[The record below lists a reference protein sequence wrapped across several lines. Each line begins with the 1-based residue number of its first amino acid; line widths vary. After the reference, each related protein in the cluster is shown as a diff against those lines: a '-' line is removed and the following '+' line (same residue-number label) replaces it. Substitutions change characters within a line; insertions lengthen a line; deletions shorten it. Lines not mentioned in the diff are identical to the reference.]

1 MRRHHRPR
9 RLIGVPKGMLRHI
22 TLNILKQEP
31 MSGSELTE
39 QILDYTD
46 WRPSPGSMYPLLASL
61 QEEGLIMPYEDEDTT
76 LKRFA
81 LTDEGARLVDIHKRE
96 DQEYR
101 NRNKSMRKMYW
112 RLHRDM
118 PLDLYT
124 SFSNFLDTFEEVFTE
139 AGQDEAAKGK
149 LIIILDGSAEKLR
162 EIAG

>member
-1 MRRHHRPR
+1 
-9 RLIGVPKGMLRHI
+9 MLRHI

-39 QILDYTD
+39 QIYEYAD
-46 WRPSPGSMYPLLASL
+46 WRPSPGSMYPLLAGL
-61 QEEGLIMPYEDEDTT
+61 QEEGLITPYENEDPT
-76 LKRFA
+76 LKRFT
-81 LTDEGARLVDIHKRE
+81 LTDEGARLVEVHKRE

-101 NRNKSMRKMYW
+101 NRNKSIRKMYW

-124 SFSNFLDTFEEVFTE
+124 GFSNFLDTFEEVFTE
-139 AGQDEAAKGK
+139 TGQTETAREK
-149 LIIILDGSAEKLR
+149 LISVLDGAVEKLR

>member
-9 RLIGVPKGMLRHI
+9 RRIGVPKGMLRHI

-39 QILDYTD
+39 QIYEYAD
-46 WRPSPGSMYPLLASL
+46 WRPSPGSMYPLLAGL
-61 QEEGLIMPYEDEDTT
+61 QEEGLITPYENEDPT
-76 LKRFA
+76 LKRFT
-81 LTDEGARLVDIHKRE
+81 LTDEGARLVEVHKRE

-101 NRNKSMRKMYW
+101 NRNKSIRKMYW

-124 SFSNFLDTFEEVFTE
+124 GFSNFLDTFEEVFTE
-139 AGQDEAAKGK
+139 TGQTETAREK
-149 LIIILDGSAEKLR
+149 LISVLDGAVEKLR

>member
-1 MRRHHRPR
+1 
-9 RLIGVPKGMLRHI
+9 MLRHI
-22 TLNILKQEP
+22 TLNLLKQEP

-39 QILDYTD
+39 QINEYTD

-76 LKRFA
+76 LKRFT
-81 LTDEGARLVDIHKRE
+81 LTDEGVRLVEVHKRE

-101 NRNKSMRKMYW
+101 NRNKSIRKMYW

-139 AGQDEAAKGK
+139 TGQDETAKEK
-149 LIIILDGSAEKLR
+149 LIIILDGSVEKLK
-162 EIAG
+162 EIAS